1 MLPTLRGTRA
11 LVTGASSGIGAAT
24 ARALAARGCRLHLVG
39 RDPDRLEAVAGEVG
53 ATCTTAD
60 LTGAEGLREVEPLC
74 DEAEVLVLN
83 AGRGWAGETAA
94 MPPAEIDALA
104 ALNLVAPLRLAR
116 AALPGMLRRGRGQL
130 VFVSSI
136 AAVGVAEED
145 VYAATKAGVRTFA
158 ASLRQTARPRGVG
171 VTAVLPGAVR
181 TPFFDARGRAYAR
194 SVPRMVDPHR
204 VADALVR
211 GVRRDAAEVFVPRW
225 LGLAARVQGAL
236 PGTFGRLARG
246 ARS

>member
-1 MLPTLRGTRA
+1 MLPTLHGTRA

-24 ARALAARGCRLHLVG
+24 ARALAAQNCRLHLVG
-39 RDPDRLEAVAGEVG
+39 RDPERLSAVASEVG
-53 ATCTTAD
+53 ATSTATD
-60 LTGAEGLREVEPLC
+60 LTAEDGLLQVEQLC
-74 DEAEVLVLN
+74 GETEVLVLN
-83 AGRGWAGETAA
+83 AGRGWAGRTAT
-94 MPPAEIDALA
+94 MPVAEIDALA
-104 ALNLVAPLRLAR
+104 ALNLLAPLRLAR

-136 AAVGVAEED
+136 AAIGVAEED

-171 VTAVLPGAVR
+171 VTTVLPGAVR
-181 TPFFDARGRAYAR
+181 TPFFDTRGRAYAR
-194 SVPRMVDPHR
+194 SVPRMVSPHR
-204 VADALVR
+204 VADALVH